1 MVSNLSAF
9 LPLFV
14 ASNDWTVTS
23 SGTDTTLSDNDIS
36 WILAVFSVAQV
47 IFSPFNSLIKKW
59 LGTKNTIV
67 IGLFLVMI
75 STGGLGAIAVI
86 KNGNQFRYI
95 ALGLRFI

>member
-36 WILAVFSVAQV
+36 WILAVFSVA
-47 IFSPFNSLIKKW
+47 
-59 LGTKNTIV
+59 
-67 IGLFLVMI
+67 
-75 STGGLGAIAVI
+75 
-86 KNGNQFRYI
+86 
-95 ALGLRFI
+95 